1 MPTTDAPQDWPKVVV
16 RINADTSGAFVV
28 DNAEDPVNVTGDA
41 ETTRALLMDSATALA
56 KELGRP
62 IRVHAQDPAS
72 SATLIVFHDARTPIL
87 ESTPTPRPEAPTA
100 PAPEPQPVVSAP
112 PASPVAAPEPTPA
125 PPIVIDNTVR
135 PVTSPRPNS
144 GIAPVTEPAVP
155 AHVQAAAAAATA
167 DTPPTRREAR
177 QSFLTQETV
186 EEPATTGFRGFLTGL
201 GLRMAPSAA
210 ERQHREQVYLV
221 SQHHVGPRTIMVA
234 NGKGGAGKTL
244 ATVCLSTVLTRHSG
258 AATVA
263 WDNNQT
269 RGTLG
274 WSTESARHDASVLDL
289 LPEIDRLLG
298 TEARSAD
305 MAEYVHHQTRD
316 RYDVLKSKPDILA
329 AEQRFD
335 AGTVDR
341 VHKVLTKFYRLVLID
356 SGNDETDP
364 MWLAGLDRTDQLV
377 VPTTTDDKW
386 CESAALLLEQLIA
399 AGGRYKELA
408 ENAVVIVGVE
418 TSDVKPEKVAEQV
431 RRFKDAGLGRDVLTI
446 PYDAGLKARIINY
459 DALHESTKL
468 AWLAAGAAVARGL

>member
-1 MPTTDAPQDWPKVVV
+1 MPNSTVHVDYTL
-16 RINADTSGAFVV
+16 IADQGTL
-28 DNAEDPVNVTGDA
+28 TIGDA
-41 ETTRALLMDSATALA
+41 TFTGESAY
-56 KELGRP
+56 
-62 IRVHAQDPAS
+62 
-72 SATLIVFHDARTPIL
+72 
-87 ESTPTPRPEAPTA
+87 PEAMDYLRD
-100 PAPEPQPVVSAP
+100 
-112 PASPVAAPEPTPA
+112 VATHLGNAV
-125 PPIVIDNTVR
+125 IVHSHDRGTGQDTLFSID
-135 PVTSPRPNS
+135 
-144 GIAPVTEPAVP
+144 GHGAIAPVTGTVEGSATVPSPWEASGAASASASAPSAPQSPPVGVAAPVVAPAVP
-155 AHVQAAAAAATA
+155 TSVQAAAAAATA
-167 DTPPTRREAR
+167 DMQPTRREAR
-177 QSFLTQETV
+177 QSFLTQEQV
-186 EEPATTGFRGFLTGL
+186 EEPATTGIRGFLTRAGI
-201 GLRMAPSAA
+201 RMAPSAA
-210 ERQHREQVYLV
+210 ERRHREQVHLV
-221 SQHHVGPRTIMVA
+221 SQHHVGPRTIMLA

-274 WSTESARHDASVLDL
+274 WSTEAARHDASVLDL

-329 AEQRFD
+329 AEQRFG
-335 AGTVDR
+335 AETVDR

-386 CESAALLLEQLIA
+386 CESAALLLEQLMG
-399 AGGRYKELA
+399 AGGRYRELA

-418 TSDVKPEKVAEQV
+418 TSDVKPEKVTEQV

-446 PYDAGLKARIINY
+446 PYDAGLKARIINF
-459 DALHESTKL
+459 DALQESTKL
-468 AWLAAGAAVARGL
+468 AWLAAGAAVAKGL

>member
-1 MPTTDAPQDWPKVVV
+1 MPNSTVHVDYTLV
-16 RINADTSGAFVV
+16 ADQRTL
-28 DNAEDPVNVTGDA
+28 TIGDA
-41 ETTRALLMDSATALA
+41 TFTGESAY
-56 KELGRP
+56 
-62 IRVHAQDPAS
+62 
-72 SATLIVFHDARTPIL
+72 
-87 ESTPTPRPEAPTA
+87 PEAMDYLRD
-100 PAPEPQPVVSAP
+100 
-112 PASPVAAPEPTPA
+112 VATHLGNAV
-125 PPIVIDNTVR
+125 IVHSHDRGTGQDTLFSID
-135 PVTSPRPNS
+135 
-144 GIAPVTEPAVP
+144 GHGAIAPVTGTVEGSATVPSPWEASGAASAAASAPQSPPVGVAAPVVAPAVP
-155 AHVQAAAAAATA
+155 TSVQAAAATT
-167 DTPPTRREAR
+167 DMPPTRREAR
-177 QSFLTQETV
+177 QSFLTQEQV
-186 EEPATTGFRGFLTGL
+186 EEPATTGFRGFLTRAGI
-201 GLRMAPSAA
+201 RMAPSAA
-210 ERQHREQVYLV
+210 ERRHREQVHLV
-221 SQHHVGPRTIMVA
+221 SQHHVGPRTIMLA

-274 WSTESARHDASVLDL
+274 WSTEAARHDASVLDL

-329 AEQRFD
+329 AEQRFG
-335 AGTVDR
+335 AETVDR

-386 CESAALLLEQLIA
+386 CESAALLLEQLVN
-399 AGGRYKELA
+399 AGGRYRELA

-418 TSDVKPEKVAEQV
+418 TSDVKPEKVTEQV

-446 PYDAGLKARIINY
+446 PYDAGLKARIINF
-459 DALHESTKL
+459 DALQESTKL
-468 AWLAAGAAVARGL
+468 AWLAAGAAVAKGL

>member
-1 MPTTDAPQDWPKVVV
+1 MPNSTVHVDYTLIANEGTLTIGDVAFTGESAYPDAMDWLRDVAANLGNAVVV
-16 RINADTSGAFVV
+16 RSHDRGTGQDTLFSIDGHGA
-28 DNAEDPVNVTGDA
+28 
-41 ETTRALLMDSATALA
+41 
-56 KELGRP
+56 
-62 IRVHAQDPAS
+62 
-72 SATLIVFHDARTPIL
+72 
-87 ESTPTPRPEAPTA
+87 
-100 PAPEPQPVVSAP
+100 
-112 PASPVAAPEPTPA
+112 
-125 PPIVIDNTVR
+125 
-135 PVTSPRPNS
+135 
-144 GIAPVTEPAVP
+144 IAPVTGTVEGSATAPSPWEASGAEPAAASVQPAPQSPPVGVAAPVAVP
-155 AHVQAAAAAATA
+155 ATPAAAPVKSSEGEE
-167 DTPPTRREAR
+167 PPTRREAR
-177 QSFLTQETV
+177 QSFLTQEQV

-201 GLRMAPSAA
+201 GLRMAPSEA
-210 ERQHREQVYLV
+210 ERRHREQVHLV
-221 SQHHVGPRTIMVA
+221 SQHHVGPRTIMLA

-244 ATVCLSTVLTRHSG
+244 ATVCLSTILARYSG

-274 WSTESARHDASVLDL
+274 WSTESARHEASVLDL
-289 LPEIDRLLG
+289 LPDIDRFLG
-298 TEARSAD
+298 PTAQSAD

-316 RYDVLKSKPDILA
+316 RYDVLKSKPDVLA
-329 AEQRFD
+329 SGQRFD

-386 CESAALLLEQLIA
+386 CESAALLLEQLMG
-399 AGGRYKELA
+399 AGGRYRELA

-418 TSDVKPEKVAEQV
+418 TSDVKSQKVAEQV

-459 DALHESTKL
+459 DALQEPTKL
-468 AWLAAGAAVARGL
+468 AWLAAGAAVAKGL

>member
-1 MPTTDAPQDWPKVVV
+1 MPNSTVHVDYTLIADQGTLTIGETTFTGESAYPEAMDYLRDVATHLGNAVIVHSHDRGTGQDTLFSIDGHGAIAPVTGTVEGSAAVPSPWE
-16 RINADTSGAFVV
+16 ASGA
-28 DNAEDPVNVTGDA
+28 
-41 ETTRALLMDSATALA
+41 
-56 KELGRP
+56 
-62 IRVHAQDPAS
+62 AS
-72 SATLIVFHDARTPIL
+72 S
-87 ESTPTPRPEAPTA
+87 
-100 PAPEPQPVVSAP
+100 PASAP
-112 PASPVAAPEPTPA
+112 PAPQSPPVGVAA
-125 PPIVIDNTVR
+125 TV
-135 PVTSPRPNS
+135 V
-144 GIAPVTEPAVP
+144 APAVP
-155 AHVQAAAAAATA
+155 TSVQAVAAAATEHM
-167 DTPPTRREAR
+167 PPTRREAR
-177 QSFLTQETV
+177 QSFLTQEQV
-186 EEPATTGFRGFLTGL
+186 EEPATTGFRGFLTRAGI
-201 GLRMAPSAA
+201 RMAPSAA
-210 ERQHREQVYLV
+210 ERRHREQVHLV
-221 SQHHVGPRTIMVA
+221 SQHHVGPRTIMLA

-274 WSTESARHDASVLDL
+274 WSTEAARHDASVLDL

-329 AEQRFD
+329 AEQRFG
-335 AGTVDR
+335 AETVDR

-386 CESAALLLEQLIA
+386 CESAALLLEQLMG
-399 AGGRYKELA
+399 AGGRYRELA

-418 TSDVKPEKVAEQV
+418 TSDVKPEKVTEQV

-446 PYDAGLKARIINY
+446 PYDAGLKARIINF
-459 DALHESTKL
+459 DALQESTKL
-468 AWLAAGAAVARGL
+468 AWLAAGAAVAKGL

>member
-1 MPTTDAPQDWPKVVV
+1 MPNSTVHVDYTLV
-16 RINADTSGAFVV
+16 ADQGTL
-28 DNAEDPVNVTGDA
+28 TIGDA
-41 ETTRALLMDSATALA
+41 TFTGESAY
-56 KELGRP
+56 
-62 IRVHAQDPAS
+62 
-72 SATLIVFHDARTPIL
+72 
-87 ESTPTPRPEAPTA
+87 PEAMDYLRD
-100 PAPEPQPVVSAP
+100 
-112 PASPVAAPEPTPA
+112 VATHLGNAV
-125 PPIVIDNTVR
+125 IVHSHDRGTGQDTLFSID
-135 PVTSPRPNS
+135 
-144 GIAPVTEPAVP
+144 GHGAIAPVTGTVEGSATVPSPWEASGAASAAASAPQSPPVGVAAPVVAPAVP
-155 AHVQAAAAAATA
+155 TSVQAAAATA
-167 DTPPTRREAR
+167 DMPPTRREAR
-177 QSFLTQETV
+177 QSFLTQEQV
-186 EEPATTGFRGFLTGL
+186 EEPATTGFRGFLTRAGI
-201 GLRMAPSAA
+201 RMAPSAA
-210 ERQHREQVYLV
+210 ERRHREQVHLV
-221 SQHHVGPRTIMVA
+221 SQHHVGPRSIMLA

-244 ATVCLSTVLTRHSG
+244 AAVCLSTVLTRHSG

-274 WSTESARHDASVLDL
+274 WSTEAARHDASVLDL

-329 AEQRFD
+329 AEQRFG
-335 AGTVDR
+335 AETVDR

-386 CESAALLLEQLIA
+386 CESAALLLEQLMG
-399 AGGRYKELA
+399 AGGRYRELA

-418 TSDVKPEKVAEQV
+418 TSDVKPEKVTEQV

-446 PYDAGLKARIINY
+446 PYDAGLKARIINF
-459 DALHESTKL
+459 DALQESTKL
-468 AWLAAGAAVARGL
+468 AWLAAGAAVAKGL

>member
-1 MPTTDAPQDWPKVVV
+1 MPNSTVHVDYTLVADQGTLTIGDVAFTGESAYSEAMDWLRDVAAQLGNAVVV
-16 RINADTSGAFVV
+16 RSHDRGTGQDTLFSIDGHGA
-28 DNAEDPVNVTGDA
+28 
-41 ETTRALLMDSATALA
+41 
-56 KELGRP
+56 
-62 IRVHAQDPAS
+62 
-72 SATLIVFHDARTPIL
+72 
-87 ESTPTPRPEAPTA
+87 
-100 PAPEPQPVVSAP
+100 
-112 PASPVAAPEPTPA
+112 
-125 PPIVIDNTVR
+125 
-135 PVTSPRPNS
+135 
-144 GIAPVTEPAVP
+144 IAPVTGPVEGSSTVPSPWEASGTTAAAASVPPAPQSPLAGSTAPVVMPAVP
-155 AHVQAAAAAATA
+155 ASVQAVPAAATA
-167 DTPPTRREAR
+167 DGPPTRREAR
-177 QSFLTQETV
+177 QSFLTQEQV
-186 EEPATTGFRGFLTGL
+186 EEPATTGFRGFLTRAGI
-201 GLRMAPSAA
+201 RMAPSAA
-210 ERQHREQVYLV
+210 ERRHREQVHLV
-221 SQHHVGPRTIMVA
+221 SQHHVGPRTIMLA

-274 WSTESARHDASVLDL
+274 WSTEAARHDASVLDL

-329 AEQRFD
+329 AEQRFG
-335 AGTVDR
+335 AETVDR

-386 CESAALLLEQLIA
+386 CESAALLLEQLMG
-399 AGGRYKELA
+399 AGGRYRELA

-418 TSDVKPEKVAEQV
+418 TSDVKPEKVTEQV

-446 PYDAGLKARIINY
+446 PYDAGLKARIINF
-459 DALHESTKL
+459 DALQESTKL
-468 AWLAAGAAVARGL
+468 AWLAAGAAVAKGL

>member
-1 MPTTDAPQDWPKVVV
+1 MAHSTVQVDYDLVANGDHVTIGDATFAGESAYPDAMDWLQQRAAHAGAARVV
-16 RINADTSGAFVV
+16 RSHDAGTGAETVFSIDHAGVIAPV
-28 DNAEDPVNVTGDA
+28 TGPVEDPAGSGSPWEA
-41 ETTRALLMDSATALA
+41 RPQQTA
-56 KELGRP
+56 P
-62 IRVHAQDPAS
+62 
-72 SATLIVFHDARTPIL
+72 
-87 ESTPTPRPEAPTA
+87 STSREIPVDLA
-100 PAPEPQPVVSAP
+100 PAPVSPVSAAP
-112 PASPVAAPEPTPA
+112 TPAAAPASPVDVPT
-125 PPIVIDNTVR
+125 
-135 PVTSPRPNS
+135 
-144 GIAPVTEPAVP
+144 
-155 AHVQAAAAAATA
+155 
-167 DTPPTRREAR
+167 TRREAR
-177 QSFLTQETV
+177 QSFLTQESV
-186 EEPATTGFRGFLTGL
+186 EEPATTGFRGFLTRA

-210 ERQHREQVYLV
+210 ERLHREQVHLV
-221 SQHHVGPRTIMVA
+221 SQHHVGPRTIMLA

-329 AEQRFD
+329 SGQRFD
-335 AGTVDR
+335 AETVDR

-431 RRFKDAGLGRDVLTI
+431 RRFQDAGLGRDVLTI

-459 DALHESTKL
+459 DALQEPTKL
-468 AWLAAGAAVARGL
+468 AWLAAGAAVAKGL

>member
-1 MPTTDAPQDWPKVVV
+1 MPNSTVHVDYTLIANEGTLTIGDIAFTGDTAYPDAMDWLRDIAGNFGNAVVV
-16 RINADTSGAFVV
+16 RSHDRATGQDTLFSIDGAG
-28 DNAEDPVNVTGDA
+28 A
-41 ETTRALLMDSATALA
+41 
-56 KELGRP
+56 
-62 IRVHAQDPAS
+62 
-72 SATLIVFHDARTPIL
+72 
-87 ESTPTPRPEAPTA
+87 
-100 PAPEPQPVVSAP
+100 
-112 PASPVAAPEPTPA
+112 
-125 PPIVIDNTVR
+125 
-135 PVTSPRPNS
+135 
-144 GIAPVTEPAVP
+144 IAPVTGTVDDVPPAPQAPEAVSTSP
-155 AHVQAAAAAATA
+155 WLSAAAANRGQETAATSTA
-167 DTPPTRREAR
+167 VPVSPPNAAPAVTPVTRREAR

-201 GLRMAPSAA
+201 GLRMAPSTA
-210 ERQHREQVYLV
+210 ERQHREQVHLV

-244 ATVCLSTVLTRHSG
+244 ATVLLSIVLTRHSG
-258 AATVA
+258 APTVA

-274 WSTESARHDASVLDL
+274 WSTESANHNASVLDL
-289 LPEIDRLLG
+289 LPEIGRLLG

-329 AEQRFD
+329 SAQRFG
-335 AGTVDR
+335 AETVDR

-377 VPTTTDDKW
+377 VPTTTDDKF
-386 CESAALLLEQLIA
+386 CESAALLLEQLVD

-418 TSDVKPEKVAEQV
+418 TSDVKPQKVTEQV
-431 RRFKDAGLGRDVLTI
+431 RRFQDAGLGRDVLTI

-459 DALHESTKL
+459 DALQEPTKL
-468 AWLAAGAAVARGL
+468 AWLAAGAAVAKGL

>member
-1 MPTTDAPQDWPKVVV
+1 MPNSTVHVDYTLV
-16 RINADTSGAFVV
+16 ADQGTL
-28 DNAEDPVNVTGDA
+28 TIGDA
-41 ETTRALLMDSATALA
+41 TFTGESAY
-56 KELGRP
+56 
-62 IRVHAQDPAS
+62 
-72 SATLIVFHDARTPIL
+72 
-87 ESTPTPRPEAPTA
+87 PEAMDYLRD
-100 PAPEPQPVVSAP
+100 
-112 PASPVAAPEPTPA
+112 VATHLG
-125 PPIVIDNTVR
+125 NTVIVHSHDR
-135 PVTSPRPNS
+135 GTGQDTLFSID
-144 GIAPVTEPAVP
+144 GHGAIAPVTGTVEGSATVPSPWEASGAASAAASAPQSPPVGVAAPVVAPAVP
-155 AHVQAAAAAATA
+155 TSVQAAAATA
-167 DTPPTRREAR
+167 DMPPTRREAR
-177 QSFLTQETV
+177 QSFLTQEQV
-186 EEPATTGFRGFLTGL
+186 EEPATTGFRGFLTRAGI
-201 GLRMAPSAA
+201 RMAPSAA
-210 ERQHREQVYLV
+210 ERRHREQVHLV
-221 SQHHVGPRTIMVA
+221 SQHHVGPRTIMLA

-274 WSTESARHDASVLDL
+274 WSTEAARHDASVLDL

-329 AEQRFD
+329 AEQRFG
-335 AGTVDR
+335 AETVDR

-386 CESAALLLEQLIA
+386 CESAALLLEQLMG
-399 AGGRYKELA
+399 AGGRYRELA

-418 TSDVKPEKVAEQV
+418 TSDVKPEKVTEQV

-446 PYDAGLKARIINY
+446 PYDAGLKARIINF
-459 DALHESTKL
+459 DALQESTKL
-468 AWLAAGAAVARGL
+468 AWLAAGAAVAKGL

>member
-1 MPTTDAPQDWPKVVV
+1 MPNSTVHVDYTLIADQGTLTIGETTFTGESAYPEAMDYLRDVATHLGNAVIVHSHDRGTGQDTLFSIDGHGAISPVTGTVEASATVPSPWEASGAASAPGSVPPAPQSP
-16 RINADTSGAFVV
+16 
-28 DNAEDPVNVTGDA
+28 PVG
-41 ETTRALLMDSATALA
+41 
-56 KELGRP
+56 
-62 IRVHAQDPAS
+62 
-72 SATLIVFHDARTPIL
+72 
-87 ESTPTPRPEAPTA
+87 
-100 PAPEPQPVVSAP
+100 
-112 PASPVAAPEPTPA
+112 VAAPVVA
-125 PPIVIDNTVR
+125 
-135 PVTSPRPNS
+135 
-144 GIAPVTEPAVP
+144 PAVP
-155 AHVQAAAAAATA
+155 TSVQAAAAAATEHMQ
-167 DTPPTRREAR
+167 PTRREAR
-177 QSFLTQETV
+177 QSFLTQEQV

-210 ERQHREQVYLV
+210 ERRHREQVHLV
-221 SQHHVGPRTIMVA
+221 SQHHVGPRTIMLA

-274 WSTESARHDASVLDL
+274 WSTEAARHDASVLDL

-329 AEQRFD
+329 AEQRFG
-335 AGTVDR
+335 AETVDR

-386 CESAALLLEQLIA
+386 CESAALLLEQLMG
-399 AGGRYKELA
+399 AGGRYRELA

-418 TSDVKPEKVAEQV
+418 TSDVKPEKVTEQV

-446 PYDAGLKARIINY
+446 PYDAGLKARIINF
-459 DALHESTKL
+459 DALQESTKL
-468 AWLAAGAAVARGL
+468 AWLAAGAAVAKGL

>member
-1 MPTTDAPQDWPKVVV
+1 MPNSTVHVDYTLVADQGTLTIGDATFTGESAYPEAMDYLRDIAMHLGNAVIVHSHDRGTGQDTLFSIDGHGAIAPVTGTVEGSSTAPSPWE
-16 RINADTSGAFVV
+16 ASGA
-28 DNAEDPVNVTGDA
+28 A
-41 ETTRALLMDSATALA
+41 SA
-56 KELGRP
+56 
-62 IRVHAQDPAS
+62 
-72 SATLIVFHDARTPIL
+72 SA
-87 ESTPTPRPEAPTA
+87 
-100 PAPEPQPVVSAP
+100 SAP
-112 PASPVAAPEPTPA
+112 PAPQSPPVGVAAPVVA
-125 PPIVIDNTVR
+125 
-135 PVTSPRPNS
+135 
-144 GIAPVTEPAVP
+144 PAVP
-155 AHVQAAAAAATA
+155 TSVQAVAAAATEQMQ
-167 DTPPTRREAR
+167 PTRREAR
-177 QSFLTQETV
+177 QSFLTQEQV
-186 EEPATTGFRGFLTGL
+186 EEPATTGFRGFLTRAGI
-201 GLRMAPSAA
+201 RMAPSAA
-210 ERQHREQVYLV
+210 ERRHREQVHLV
-221 SQHHVGPRTIMVA
+221 SQHHVGPRTIMLA

-274 WSTESARHDASVLDL
+274 WSTEAARHDASVLDL

-329 AEQRFD
+329 AEQRFG
-335 AGTVDR
+335 AETVDR

-386 CESAALLLEQLIA
+386 CESAALLLEQLMG
-399 AGGRYKELA
+399 AGGRYRELA

-418 TSDVKPEKVAEQV
+418 TSDVKPEKVTEQV
-431 RRFKDAGLGRDVLTI
+431 CRFKDAGLGRDVLTI
-446 PYDAGLKARIINY
+446 PYDAGLKARIINF
-459 DALHESTKL
+459 DALQESTKL
-468 AWLAAGAAVARGL
+468 AWLAAGAAVAKGL

>member
-1 MPTTDAPQDWPKVVV
+1 MPNSTVHVDYTLV
-16 RINADTSGAFVV
+16 ADQGTL
-28 DNAEDPVNVTGDA
+28 TIGDA
-41 ETTRALLMDSATALA
+41 TFTGESAY
-56 KELGRP
+56 
-62 IRVHAQDPAS
+62 
-72 SATLIVFHDARTPIL
+72 
-87 ESTPTPRPEAPTA
+87 PEAMDYLRD
-100 PAPEPQPVVSAP
+100 
-112 PASPVAAPEPTPA
+112 VATHLGNAV
-125 PPIVIDNTVR
+125 IVHSHDRGTGQDTLFSID
-135 PVTSPRPNS
+135 
-144 GIAPVTEPAVP
+144 GHGAIAPVTGTVEGSATVPSPWEASGAASASASAPSAPQSPPVGVAAPVVAPAVP
-155 AHVQAAAAAATA
+155 TSVQAAAAAATA
-167 DTPPTRREAR
+167 DMQPTRREAR
-177 QSFLTQETV
+177 QSFLTQEQV
-186 EEPATTGFRGFLTGL
+186 EEPATTGIRGFLTRAGI
-201 GLRMAPSAA
+201 RMAPSAA
-210 ERQHREQVYLV
+210 ERRHREQVHLV
-221 SQHHVGPRTIMVA
+221 SQHHVGPRTIMLA

-274 WSTESARHDASVLDL
+274 WSTEAARHDASVLDL

-329 AEQRFD
+329 AEQRFG
-335 AGTVDR
+335 AETVDR

-386 CESAALLLEQLIA
+386 CESAALLLEQLVN
-399 AGGRYKELA
+399 AGGRYRELA

-418 TSDVKPEKVAEQV
+418 TSDVKPEKVTEQV

-446 PYDAGLKARIINY
+446 PYDAGLKARIINF
-459 DALHESTKL
+459 DALQESTKL
-468 AWLAAGAAVARGL
+468 AWLAAGAAVAKGL

>member
-1 MPTTDAPQDWPKVVV
+1 MPNSTVHVDYTLIANQGTLTIGETTFTGESAYPDAMDWLRDVAANLGTAVVV
-16 RINADTSGAFVV
+16 HSHDRGTGQDTLFSIDGHGA
-28 DNAEDPVNVTGDA
+28 
-41 ETTRALLMDSATALA
+41 
-56 KELGRP
+56 
-62 IRVHAQDPAS
+62 
-72 SATLIVFHDARTPIL
+72 
-87 ESTPTPRPEAPTA
+87 
-100 PAPEPQPVVSAP
+100 
-112 PASPVAAPEPTPA
+112 
-125 PPIVIDNTVR
+125 
-135 PVTSPRPNS
+135 
-144 GIAPVTEPAVP
+144 IAPVTGTIEGSSTVPSPWEASGAASAAASVPPAPQSPPVGVAAPVTVP
-155 AHVQAAAAAATA
+155 AAPAPVIAAAEAATA
-167 DTPPTRREAR
+167 GSVEVPPTRRETR

-186 EEPATTGFRGFLTGL
+186 EEPATTGFRGFLTRAGI
-201 GLRMAPSAA
+201 RVAPSAA
-210 ERQHREQVYLV
+210 ERRHREQVHLV
-221 SQHHVGPRTIMVA
+221 SQHHVGPRTIMLA

-244 ATVCLSTVLTRHSG
+244 ATVCLSTILTRYSG

-316 RYDVLKSKPDILA
+316 RYDVLKSKPDVLA
-329 AEQRFD
+329 SGQRFD

-386 CESAALLLEQLIA
+386 CESAALLLEQLVA
-399 AGGRYKELA
+399 AGGRYRELA

-418 TSDVKPEKVAEQV
+418 TSDVKPQKVAEQV

-459 DALHESTKL
+459 DALQEPTKL
-468 AWLAAGAAVARGL
+468 AWLAAGAAVAKGL